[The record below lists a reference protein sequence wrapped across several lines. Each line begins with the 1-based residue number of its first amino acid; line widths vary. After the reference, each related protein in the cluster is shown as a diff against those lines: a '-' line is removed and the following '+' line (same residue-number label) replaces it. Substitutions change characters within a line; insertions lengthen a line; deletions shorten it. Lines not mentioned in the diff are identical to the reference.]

1 MQITITVASLLL
13 SIGQAGA
20 LEARQTVAAG
30 PDTLK
35 AAIEALQAPRVAWR
49 EIAWKSCLI
58 EGLRES
64 RDKKKPVMLWVFI
77 DRPADD
83 GRC

>member
-58 EGLRES
+58 EGLKES
-64 RDKKKPVMLWVFI
+64 RAKQKPVLLWVFI
-77 DRPADD
+77 DRPTDD
-83 GRC
+83 ARC